1 MMSIVQKSSQA
12 TGGVARRGPLVLT
25 KHHGLG
31 NDFLVA
37 VGSDLVLKAA
47 PELARRLCHRHRG
60 IGADGLMF
68 VDVSRPEPATREPAT
83 LAPTAREPAVD
94 GVMILFN
101 ADGSRAEMSGN
112 GARCLGQALAM
123 AVGVSTLDLLIDT
136 DAGRRAL
143 QVRPHRSEAASVMVR
158 VAMGPV
164 GPGPHWQ
171 ASPAAQRALS
181 SLPAFGAAG
190 RRAVTA
196 SIGNPHLIIEV
207 EDPWSVDLGRFGPL
221 LEADFLAGINVEF
234 IAKRPG
240 AANQLDLTVW
250 ERGSGITEACGTGAS
265 AAATIAHRWGLVGPE
280 VTVHMPGGM
289 VEVVVGASQT
299 ELIGPSTYIAQIEID
314 LG

>member
-1 MMSIVQKSSQA
+1 MNSLVQKSSPA
-12 TGGVARRGPLVLT
+12 TAGAARRGPLVLT

-37 VGSDLVLKAA
+37 VGSDPVLKAA

-68 VDVSRPEPATREPAT
+68 VDVSRPERT
-83 LAPTAREPAVD
+83 APEPAVD

-123 AVGVSTLDLLIDT
+123 AAGVSTLDLLIDT

-143 QVRPHRSEAASVMVR
+143 QVRPHPSEAASVMVR

-196 SIGNPHLIIEV
+196 SIGNPHLVIEV

-221 LEADFLAGINVEF
+221 LEADFVAGINVEF

-240 AANQLDLTVW
+240 APNQLDLTVW

-299 ELIGPSTYIAQIEID
+299 ELIGPSTYIAQIEVD

>member
-68 VDVSRPEPATREPAT
+68 VDVSRSEPAT
-83 LAPTAREPAVD
+83 LEPAVD

-123 AVGVSTLDLLIDT
+123 AAGVSTLDLLIDT

>member
-1 MMSIVQKSSQA
+1 MISIVQKSSQA

-37 VGSDLVLKAA
+37 VGSDPVLKAA

-68 VDVSRPEPATREPAT
+68 VDVSRPES
-83 LAPTAREPAVD
+83 AVD

-123 AVGVSTLDLLIDT
+123 AAGVSTLDLLIDT
-136 DAGRRAL
+136 DSGRRAL

-171 ASPAAQRALS
+171 ASPAAQSALS
-181 SLPAFGAAG
+181 SLPTFGAAG

-207 EDPWSVDLGRFGPL
+207 QDPWSVDLGRFGPL

-240 AANQLDLTVW
+240 AVNQLDLTVW

-265 AAATIAHRWGLVGPE
+265 VAATIAHRWGLVGPE

-299 ELIGPSTYIAQIEID
+299 ELIGPSTYIAQIEVD